1 MNARWWLVAA
11 AVAATAPLY
20 VPDSYLFTLALMLVT
35 ALALLGLSYI
45 IANSGLVSVGHAAI
59 QGIGAYAA
67 AICATRL
74 HAPWPLALVAAVA
87 AAALVG
93 LIVAIPSVRLT
104 GPYFAVVTLALGW
117 AVPQF
122 LTVAAPL
129 TGGYGGVYVD
139 SLRIA
144 GTSTATMYWLA
155 LLLVALAIWM
165 QSNLDRSHF
174 GAALMLQKTS
184 VHAARSLGID
194 TTAAK
199 VLAVSFGNGLAGLSG
214 ALVLYLVSQISPATF
229 SFTQSALFLAGSIIG
244 GVSSPAG
251 ALLGAAVVVLAPQL
265 LAGSAAWGGVMLG
278 ALLLGMLIL
287 RPNGIVSLVRPE
299 SRMKRRGP
307 APILVDEAKP

>member
-1 MNARWWLVAA
+1 M
-11 AVAATAPLY
+11 
-20 VPDSYLFTLALMLVT
+20 
-35 ALALLGLSYI
+35 GLSYI

-155 LLLVALAIWM
+155 LLLVALAIGCRASRPLALRRRADAAEDERPCSALARHRHDRG
-165 QSNLDRSHF
+165 QSARGQLRQRA
-174 GAALMLQKTS
+174 GGLERRARALSRQPDFTRDVL
-184 VHAARSLGID
+184 VHAVG
-194 TTAAK
+194 
-199 VLAVSFGNGLAGLSG
+199 AV
-214 ALVLYLVSQISPATF
+214 PR
-229 SFTQSALFLAGSIIG
+229 GSIIG

-265 LAGSAAWGGVMLG
+265 LAGSAAWGGVVLG